1 MMPTVEDNR
10 KTVMNTKKFVNDDTI
25 TSFITYYSYVKQII
39 KAFPVMESTV
49 RLLASVHR

>member
-10 KTVMNTKKFVNDDTI
+10 ETVVNTKKFVNDDTI

-49 RLLASVHR
+49 RFPSSVHR